1 MIDLASVLALAGMT
15 YGALYA
21 LQWIIREDWG

>member
-1 MIDLASVLALAGMT
+1 MLDLASVLALAGVT
-15 YGALYA
+15 YCLLYA